1 MEKSTRYKKSY
12 SLKAILL
19 SIIILIILVGF
30 FVFNILT
37 TDNILTVVVFSFCLL
52 FMFFGLMGEIIG
64 ASKGKLQLI
73 KTEKYIKKTNPY
85 MYYRELPNNF
95 GIGVTSLLIDSKL
108 ENYKDIV
115 AVILDLCAR
124 GYLTLVKEN
133 DKYVI
138 TILKNSDDNL
148 LENEKYVLSL
158 IISGNLKNIDYQE
171 WFNYCLSD
179 GNRLGLF
186 YHKDMKFNTKAPL
199 SEETIKKNRLLH
211 FRISIIL
218 SLCISLLILF
228 NSGTFLTAIEYF
240 ILIFIIIYI
249 ILSVPFY
256 LINIIIGLSNFT
268 RQMSDDNYKNVIE
281 NNLIRTK
288 KGVEELHKLYAFRNF
303 INDFGT
309 FAQKSPSEIILWDRY
324 LSYAQVFGLTKNIM
338 KSGYK
343 ELVDNSSYKID
354 DIDNIYIENIEIS
367 NFKI

>member
-37 TDNILTVVVFSFCLL
+37 TDNILTVVVFSFGLL

-124 GYLTLVKEN
+124 GYLTLIKEN

-138 TILKNSDDNL
+138 TILKNIDDNL
-148 LENEKYVLSL
+148 LENEKYILSL
-158 IISGNLKNIDYQE
+158 IMSGNLKNIDYQE

-179 GNRLGLF
+179 GSRLGLF
-186 YHKDMKFNTKAPL
+186 YHKDMKFNTKTPL

-228 NSGTFLTAIEYF
+228 SSGAFLVAIEYF

-249 ILSVPFY
+249 MLSVPFY

-288 KGVEELHKLYAFRNF
+288 KGVEELHKLYAFRSF